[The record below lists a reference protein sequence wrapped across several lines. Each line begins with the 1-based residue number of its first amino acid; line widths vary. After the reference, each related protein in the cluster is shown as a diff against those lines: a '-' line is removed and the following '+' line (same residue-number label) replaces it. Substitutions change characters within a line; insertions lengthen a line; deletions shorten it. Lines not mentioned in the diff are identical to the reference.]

1 MDAVVFTI
9 SPDEYVAL
17 SRGKGARVEALEA
30 GAKRKVR
37 LDDDWAAVTLLLTGR
52 LLSTVD
58 PDDEVLVGS
67 ELLDDFTRGVP
78 HTHVSRI
85 ARELEALDEAT
96 VARRLDGLLD
106 ELADD
111 LERQFGGQPK
121 DGRDTLERL
130 ASEIRGLYASAACA
144 GDAVLVRSPLLG
156 VRKRAAPGRRPR
168 RPARR

>member
-9 SPDEYVAL
+9 NPDEYVAL
-17 SRGKGARVEALEA
+17 SRGRGAGVDALEA
-30 GAKRKVR
+30 RATRKVR
-37 LDDDWAAVTLLLTGR
+37 LDDDWAAVTLLLTGH
-52 LLSTVD
+52 LLSTAD

-67 ELLDDFTRGVP
+67 ELLGDFTRGVP
-78 HTHVSRI
+78 RTHVLRI
-85 ARELEALDEAT
+85 ARELGALDDAT

-130 ASEIRGLYASAACA
+130 AADVRDLYASAARA

-156 VRKRAAPGRRPR
+156 LRKRAAPGRRPR